1 VFPLERPRRL
11 RQTPAFRN
19 LVVETVVTSA
29 DLVSPLFVAEG
40 LSNPHPIASLP
51 GQFQHTRE
59 SLIREVEEHLSNGV
73 NAFMLFGVPQSKDEE
88 GSGAWDPNGITQVAI
103 RDLKARF
110 GQEIVLMSD
119 LCLDEYTSH
128 GHCGVLT
135 PSGNVDNDATIELYA
150 RVGIAQAQAG
160 ADVVAPS
167 GMMDGQVLAIRQGLD
182 RAGFDDTAILAY
194 SAKYASAFYGP
205 FREAVKVE
213 IANGGDR
220 RGYQQDFRNRRE
232 ALREAIAD
240 IEQGADMVMVKPAMS
255 YLDVLSDIA
264 QSVDVPVSAYHV
276 SGEYAMIK
284 AAGERGWI
292 DAPRVALEQLTAV
305 KRAGAN
311 FILTYF
317 ANEIAEGLNS

>member
-11 RQTPAFRN
+11 RHTPAFRN
-19 LVVETVVTSA
+19 LVAETVLTSA
-29 DLVSPLFVAEG
+29 DLVAPLFVSEA
-40 LSNPHPIASLP
+40 LTAPRPISSLP
-51 GQFQHTRE
+51 GQFQHTVD
-59 SLIREVEEHLSNGV
+59 SLLHEVEAHLNNGV
-73 NAFMLFGVPQSKDEE
+73 HAFMLFGVPINKDEQ
-88 GSGAWDPNGITQVAI
+88 GSGAWDPNGITQVAL
-103 RDLKARF
+103 RELKSRF
-110 GQEIVLMSD
+110 GHDAVLMAD

-135 PSGNVDNDATIELYA
+135 PQGTVDNDATIELYA
-150 RVGIAQAQAG
+150 QVAIAQAQAG
-160 ADVVAPS
+160 AGVVAPS

-182 RAGFDDTAILAY
+182 SAGFDDTAILAY

-205 FREAVKVE
+205 FREAVQVE

-220 RGYQQDFRNRRE
+220 RGYQQDYRNRRE
-232 ALREAIAD
+232 ALREALAD

-264 QSVDVPVSAYHV
+264 ANVDVPVSAYHV

-284 AAGERGWI
+284 AAGERGWL

-317 ANEIAEGLNS
+317 ANEIAEGLQA

>member
-1 VFPLERPRRL
+1 
-11 RQTPAFRN
+11 
-19 LVVETVVTSA
+19 
-29 DLVSPLFVAEG
+29 
-40 LSNPHPIASLP
+40 
-51 GQFQHTRE
+51 
-59 SLIREVEEHLSNGV
+59 
-73 NAFMLFGVPQSKDEE
+73 
-88 GSGAWDPNGITQVAI
+88 
-103 RDLKARF
+103 
-110 GQEIVLMSD
+110 LMSD

>member
-1 VFPLERPRRL
+1 MFPLERPRRL
-11 RQTPAFRN
+11 RTTPAFRD
-19 LVVETVVTSA
+19 LVAETVLTSA
-29 DLVSPLFVAEG
+29 DLVAPLFVAEG
-40 LSNPHPIASLP
+40 LSAPHPITSLP
-51 GQFQHTRE
+51 GQFQHTVE
-59 SLIREVEEHLSNGV
+59 SLVREVEENLSNGV
-73 NAFMLFGVPQSKDEE
+73 RAFMLFGVPEKKDEE
-88 GSGAWDPNGITQVAI
+88 GSGAWDPKGITQVAL
-103 RDLKARF
+103 RELKSRF
-110 GQEIVLMSD
+110 GHDAVLMAD

-135 PSGNVDNDATIELYA
+135 PQGTVDNDSTIELYA
-150 RVGIAQAQAG
+150 QIGIAQAQAG

-182 RAGFDDTAILAY
+182 SAGFDDTAILAY

-205 FREAVKVE
+205 FRKAVKVE

-220 RGYQQDFRNRRE
+220 RGYQQDYRNRRE
-232 ALREAIAD
+232 ALREALAD
-240 IEQGADMVMVKPAMS
+240 VEQGADMVMVKPAMS
-255 YLDVLSDIA
+255 YLDVLVDIA
-264 QSVDVPVSAYHV
+264 ANVDVPVSAYHV

>member
-1 VFPLERPRRL
+1 MFPLERPRRL
-11 RQTPAFRN
+11 RRTPAFRN
-19 LVVETVVTSA
+19 LVAETVLTSA
-29 DLVSPLFVAEG
+29 DLVAPLFVAEG
-40 LSNPHPIASLP
+40 LASPHPISSLP
-51 GQFQHTRE
+51 GQFQHTVE
-59 SLIREVEEHLSNGV
+59 SLLREVDEHLSNGV
-73 NAFMLFGVPQSKDEE
+73 KAFMLFGVPVNKDEE
-88 GSGAWDPNGITQVAI
+88 GSGAWDPNGITQVAL
-103 RDLKARF
+103 RELKSRF
-110 GQEIVLMSD
+110 GHEVVLMAD

-135 PSGNVDNDATIELYA
+135 PQGTVDNDSTIELYA
-150 RVGIAQAQAG
+150 QIGIAQAQAG

-205 FREAVKVE
+205 FREAVQVE

-220 RGYQQDFRNRRE
+220 RGYQQDYRNRRE
-232 ALREAIAD
+232 ALREALGD

-264 QSVDVPVSAYHV
+264 AAVDVPVSAYHV

-317 ANEIAEGLNS
+317 ANEIAEELNA